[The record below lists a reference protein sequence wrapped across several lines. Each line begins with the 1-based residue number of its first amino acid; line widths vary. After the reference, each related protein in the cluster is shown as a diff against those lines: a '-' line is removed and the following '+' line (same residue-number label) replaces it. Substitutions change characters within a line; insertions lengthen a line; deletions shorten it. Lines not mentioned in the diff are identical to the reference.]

1 MLPLLTRGLAPDADT
16 DTETAWDITN
26 CTMYRWMADI
36 FDRLKDN
43 LMNLILTA
51 CSKSLTVA
59 WWWVVVVV
67 TLPDSVFKQNKTHSA
82 ASLWRDNV
90 VIVICV
96 TGDWRVE
103 TVQDRQCRR
112 NSEWAQSGVWTR
124 STGDHNCRRR

>member
-1 MLPLLTRGLAPDADT
+1 
-16 DTETAWDITN
+16 
-26 CTMYRWMADI
+26 MYRWMADI

-59 WWWVVVVV
+59 WWVV

-103 TVQDRQCRR
+103 TEQDRQCRR
-112 NSEWAQSGVWTR
+112 VGAVWSLDTQHR
-124 STGDHNCRRR
+124 